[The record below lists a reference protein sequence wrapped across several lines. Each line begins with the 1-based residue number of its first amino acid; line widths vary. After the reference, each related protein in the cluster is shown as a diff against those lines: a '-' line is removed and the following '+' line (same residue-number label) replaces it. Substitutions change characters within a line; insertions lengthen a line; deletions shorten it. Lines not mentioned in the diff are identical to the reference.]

1 LSDYFYLRLVNY
13 ASRHIILIGFMGSGK
28 TTLGKKL
35 ARALNR
41 TFVDSDAAIEQVAG
55 MKIREIF
62 ETYGED
68 HFRQLESDWIE
79 QLSPDE
85 PAVIATGGGMP
96 CFNNNLQE
104 LKNKGIVLYLQ
115 RPAKELLQRLKNA
128 KNKRPLLA
136 AMKDEEMLAF
146 IEDKLN
152 EREVFYLQAD
162 VVLSREEQ
170 ELQVLLDII
179 NSLL

>member
-1 LSDYFYLRLVNY
+1 
-13 ASRHIILIGFMGSGK
+13 MGSGK

-55 MKIREIF
+55 MKINEIF

-68 HFRQLESDWIE
+68 HFRQLEAEWIE
-79 QLSPDE
+79 QLSIDK

-96 CFNNNLQE
+96 CFNNNLQK
-104 LKNKGIVLYLQ
+104 LNNKGIVLYLQ
-115 RPAKELLQRLKNA
+115 RPAKELFQRLKNA
-128 KNKRPLLA
+128 KTQRPLLA
-136 AMKDEEMLAF
+136 SMTDEEMLSF
-146 IEDKLN
+146 IEEKLT

-170 ELQVLLDII
+170 EVDSILLKTNLDITQK
-179 NSLL
+179 

>member
-1 LSDYFYLRLVNY
+1 
-13 ASRHIILIGFMGSGK
+13 MGSGK

-41 TFVDSDAAIEQVAG
+41 TFVDSDAAIEKLVS
-55 MKIREIF
+55 MKISEIF

-68 HFRQLESDWIE
+68 HFRQLEADWIE
-79 QLSPDE
+79 QLNIHTPS
-85 PAVIATGGGMP
+85 VIATGGGMP
-96 CFNNNLQE
+96 CFADNLQN

-115 RPAKELLQRLKNA
+115 RPAKELFQRLKNA
-128 KNKRPLLA
+128 KNQRPLLA
-136 AMKDEEMLAF
+136 SMTNEEMLTF
-146 IEDKLN
+146 IEEKLN

-170 ELQVLLDII
+170 EVQPILDKIKWNI
-179 NSLL
+179 

>member
-1 LSDYFYLRLVNY
+1 
-13 ASRHIILIGFMGSGK
+13 MGSGK

-55 MKIREIF
+55 MKISEIF

-68 HFRQLESDWIE
+68 HFRQLETEWIE
-79 QLSPDE
+79 QLSIDS

-96 CFNNNLQE
+96 CFNNNLQN

-115 RPAKELLQRLKNA
+115 RPAKELFKRLKNA
-128 KNKRPLLA
+128 KFKRPLLA
-136 AMKDEEMLAF
+136 AMSDVEMLSF
-146 IEDKLN
+146 IEEKLN

-162 VVLSREEQ
+162 EVLSREQQ
-170 ELQVLLDII
+170 EIRTLLRLIMT
-179 NSLL
+179 SS

>member
-1 LSDYFYLRLVNY
+1 
-13 ASRHIILIGFMGSGK
+13 MGSGK

-35 ARALNR
+35 ARAINCP
-41 TFVDSDAAIEQVAG
+41 FVDTDAAIEHFAD
-55 MKIREIF
+55 MKISEIF
-62 ETYGED
+62 EKHGEA

-79 QLSPDE
+79 QLSIDE

-96 CFNNNLQE
+96 CFNDNLQK

-115 RPAKELLQRLKNA
+115 RPAKELFNRLKNA
-128 KNKRPLLA
+128 KTQRPLLA
-136 AMKDEEMLAF
+136 SMTDEEMLAY
-146 IEDKLN
+146 IEEKLT

-170 ELQVLLDII
+170 HKILSKIEFFQNKL
-179 NSLL
+179 